1 MATTLGPDPAKMFS
15 RDTTS
20 STTVVADGYGL
31 TVTVS
36 RGHLLVRDG
45 LGRHRRERR
54 LPRAQRIVR
63 RIVILGHTGHLS
75 LEAIRW
81 CSDTGI
87 AITELDTDGTLLLT
101 AGCTSFD
108 DPRLRRAQAA
118 AATNPV
124 GVDIARALL
133 TTKLDGQSN
142 VADFLGAATAATQI
156 RRLAEELG
164 HTNELPRLRS
174 VEAHASNT
182 YFAAWAAHANC
193 RFAELHRDRVPDHW
207 AHFSARTSPLKQG
220 GSSPRMA
227 ADPINALLNYA
238 YTLAEAECR
247 LALQAL
253 GLDPGLGVVHT
264 DKKNRDS
271 LALDLLEP
279 LRPVAEQHVL
289 QLLTARFFTSDDFY
303 ETAQGSCRLLPPLTH
318 LVAQA
323 LPDFAVA
330 VAPLAEG
337 IAHALAHSSPGPVPL
352 RTPLSRS
359 NYIATQ
365 TPRRRSTTRRPP
377 GTTGVLP
384 TCQTCGTQLY
394 DRRRQLCTACW
405 PVTRNAH
412 AQLRN
417 AASHAARATA
427 IAEGHDPTQTTAART
442 KRRDSLLA
450 AKAAEATW
458 TANASVSPI
467 TERDL
472 RERVLPA
479 LGAVSLTLMQ
489 QATGLANSSC
499 SRIRRGLMTP
509 HPRHWYALAL
519 LTEQVPTHR
528 LTSGPPAHARVSV
541 TGQPSVKTPVFSS

>member
-1 MATTLGPDPAKMFS
+1 LPLLPAAS
-15 RDTTS
+15 WSCR
-20 STTVVADGYGL
+20 STPQA
-31 TVTVS
+31 
-36 RGHLLVRDG
+36 RDG
-45 LGRHRRERR
+45 LGQHRRERR
-54 LPRAQRIVR
+54 LPRAQRTVR

-81 CSDTGI
+81 CADTGI
-87 AITELDTDGTLLLT
+87 VLTQLDTDGRLLLT
-101 AGCTSFD
+101 AGGAQFD

-118 AATNPV
+118 ATTNPV
-124 GVDIARALL
+124 GVQVARALL
-133 TTKLDGQSN
+133 TAKLQGQAS
-142 VADFLGAATAATQI
+142 VADSLGASPAATLI
-156 RRLAEELG
+156 RRLAEQLG
-164 HTNELPRLRS
+164 QAQDLPGLRG
-174 VEAHASNT
+174 VEAQASNT

-193 RFAELHRDRVPDHW
+193 RFAERYRDRVPEHW
-207 AHFSARTSPLKQG
+207 EHFSARTSPLKQG

-227 ADPINALLNYA
+227 ADPINALLNYT

-289 QLLTARFFTSDDFY
+289 QLLTARFFTTDDFH

-323 LPDFAVA
+323 LPEFAVA

-337 IAHALAHSSPGPVPL
+337 IAHALAHSSPGPVRL

-359 NYIATQ
+359 NYTAAQ
-365 TPRRRSTTRRPP
+365 TPGSRSTTPRPP

-412 AQLRN
+412 AQLRTE
-417 AASHAARATA
+417 ASHAARAAA
-427 IAEGHDPTQTTAART
+427 IAEGRDPTQTTAARA

-458 TANASVSPI
+458 TANALVSPI
-467 TERDL
+467 TEQELRD
-472 RERVLPA
+472 RVLPA
-479 LGAVSLTLMQ
+479 LSAVSLTLMQ
-489 QATGLANSSC
+489 QATGLSNSSC
-499 SRIRRGLMTP
+499 SRIRRGLMSP
-509 HPRHWYALAL
+509 HPRHWQALADL
-519 LTEQVPTHR
+519 VQKAAGKLGTHTQA
-528 LTSGPPAHARVSV
+528 LGC
-541 TGQPSVKTPVFSS
+541 

>member
-1 MATTLGPDPAKMFS
+1 M
-15 RDTTS
+15 
-20 STTVVADGYGL
+20 
-31 TVTVS
+31 
-36 RGHLLVRDG
+36 
-45 LGRHRRERR
+45 
-54 LPRAQRIVR
+54 
-63 RIVILGHTGHLS
+63 ILGHTGHLS

-87 AITELDTDGTLLLT
+87 VLTQLDTDGRLLLT
-101 AGCTSFD
+101 AGAAQFD

-133 TTKLDGQSN
+133 TAKLQGQAS
-142 VADFLGAATAATQI
+142 VAASLGASLAAVQI
-156 RRLAEELG
+156 RRLAEQLG
-164 HTNELPRLRS
+164 HSQDLPGLRG
-174 VEAHASNT
+174 VEAQASNT
-182 YFAAWAAHANC
+182 YFAAWATHANC
-193 RFAELHRDRVPDHW
+193 RFAEHHHDRVPDHW
-207 AHFSARTSPLKQG
+207 EHFSARTSPLKQG
-220 GSSPRMA
+220 GSSPRIA
-227 ADPINALLNYA
+227 ADPINALLNYT

-289 QLLTARFFTSDDFY
+289 QLLTARFFTTDDFY

-323 LPDFAVA
+323 LPELAVA
-330 VAPLAEG
+330 VAPMAEG
-337 IAHALAHSSPGPVPL
+337 IAHALAHSSPGPVRL

-359 NYIATQ
+359 NYSAAQ
-365 TPRRRSTTRRPP
+365 TPGSRSTTRRPP

-427 IAEGHDPTQTTAART
+427 IAEGRDPTQTTAART

-467 TERDL
+467 TEKELRD
-472 RERVLPA
+472 RVLPA
-479 LGAVSLTLMQ
+479 LGAVSLNLMQ

-509 HPRHWYALAL
+509 HPRHWQALAL
-519 LTEQVPTHR
+519 LGEQVPPQD
-528 LTSGPPAHARVSV
+528 LTSGAPASAGVSPA
-541 TGQPSVKTPVFSS
+541 GQASVKTPVVSS

>member
-1 MATTLGPDPAKMFS
+1 MTTTFGPDPAEIFG

-20 STTVVADGYGL
+20 SSILVADGYGL

-63 RIVILGHTGHLS
+63 RVVILGHTGHLS

-81 CSDTGI
+81 CADIGI
-87 AITELDTDGTLLLT
+87 VLTQLDTDGRLLLT
-101 AGCTSFD
+101 AGGAQFD

-124 GVDIARALL
+124 GVEIARALL
-133 TTKLDGQSN
+133 TAKLQGQAS
-142 VADFLGAATAATQI
+142 VAESLDAIPAAAQI
-156 RRLAEELG
+156 RRLAERLG
-164 HTNELPRLRS
+164 HSPDLLGLRG
-174 VEAHASNT
+174 VEAQASNT

-193 RFAELHRDRVPDHW
+193 RFATQHRDRVPEHW

-227 ADPINALLNYA
+227 ADPINALLNYS

-289 QLLTARFFTSDDFY
+289 QLLTARYFTTDDVH
-303 ETAQGSCRLLPPLTH
+303 ETPQGSCRLLPPLTH
-318 LVAQA
+318 IVAQA
-323 LPDFAVA
+323 LPGFAQA

-337 IAHALAHSSPGPVPL
+337 IAHALAHSSPGPVRL
-352 RTPLSRS
+352 RTPLSRG
-359 NYIATQ
+359 NYTAAQ
-365 TPRRRSTTRRPP
+365 TSGSRSTTRRPP
-377 GTTGVLP
+377 GTTAVSP

-394 DRRRQLCTACW
+394 DRRRQLCTGCW

-412 AQLRN
+412 AQLRT
-417 AASHAARATA
+417 AASHTARATA
-427 IAEGHDPTQTTAART
+427 IAEGRDPTQTTAART

-450 AKAAEATW
+450 AKAAEAAW
-458 TANASVSPI
+458 ASNGAKCTV
-467 TERDL
+467 TEQQL
-472 RERVLPA
+472 HEVVLPA
-479 LGAVSLTLMQ
+479 LREVSLTDMQ
-489 QATGLANSSC
+489 RATGLANSSC

-509 HPRHWYALAL
+509 HPRHWYALAEL
-519 LTEQVPTHR
+519 ANRT
-528 LTSGPPAHARVSV
+528 
-541 TGQPSVKTPVFSS
+541 TGRKSFAG